1 MIEEGKINSAEIKN
15 LLQTYLQPMIE
26 QGADHLVLGCTHYPF
41 LTPVLKKILPKNI
54 QIVDCNG
61 SVANQVER
69 VLEKRKIHSISVNK
83 GSTTYFCTGDSQTM
97 RQFVFSKDIKA
108 LSIP

>member
-1 MIEEGKINSAEIKN
+1 MIEEGKINSDEIKN

-26 QGADHLVLGCTHYPF
+26 QGIDHLVLGCTHYPF

-61 SVANQVER
+61 SVAKQVER
-69 VLEKRKIHSISVNK
+69 VLEKRKMQSISEDK
-83 GSTTYFCTGDSQTM
+83 GSTAYFCTGDSQTM
-97 RQFVFSKDIKA
+97 RQFVLSEEIKA